1 LYEFICEGGVFDFH
15 KYFIISISSLGT
27 PGSCSPSTTGLR
39 YRFPKYSF
47 KDKVN
52 FKRQF
57 LKEKFNIDHVKGFF
71 GTGMGGYEV
80 YMWACEYPDEMDFII
95 LMNSSYKT
103 SGYRYAVARGIES
116 IIEATDDFYKDV
128 YNDSLSRTM
137 VSINKMLYSNYF
149 SKRSF
154 QKMTNDE
161 IDVLMD
167 DHAEEKLFMDIYDF
181 KLQND
186 SILNYDLED
195 KLSNI
200 KAKTL
205 VIAPK
210 DDLYFSKE
218 FDILPLKDLIADCE
232 IQIFDLSDE
241 YYEGN
246 IDFAE
251 FSNILYGFLK
261 NFD

>member
-1 LYEFICEGGVFDFH
+1 
-15 KYFIISISSLGT
+15 
-27 PGSCSPSTTGLR
+27 
-39 YRFPKYSF
+39 
-47 KDKVN
+47 
-52 FKRQF
+52 
-57 LKEKFNIDHVKGFF
+57 
-71 GTGMGGYEV
+71 
-80 YMWACEYPDEMDFII
+80 
-95 LMNSSYKT
+95 
-103 SGYRYAVARGIES
+103 
-116 IIEATDDFYKDV
+116 
-128 YNDSLSRTM
+128 
-137 VSINKMLYSNYF
+137 
-149 SKRSF
+149 
-154 QKMTNDE
+154 MTNDE

-167 DHAEEKLFMDIYDF
+167 DFAEEKLFMDIYDF
-181 KLQND
+181 KMQND
-186 SILNYDLED
+186 SIINYNLED

-218 FDILPLKDLIADCE
+218 FDILPLKDMIADCE